1 MEFTLSSNGNPL
13 RLEQSVSTTNAYIL
27 LFTTFDNGP
36 IAQLRFPST
45 IPFFQKNPGIY
56 LGDKTPIQVLINGVY
71 KYFEIIEEQK
81 GSNPALVRP
90 VDTLPNKSLNLT
102 VFQRKPNNLYKIG
115 SEITFEGINI
125 VKGIDINAEINI
137 INSLGSSG
145 FIDSVAHCNTT
156 NECSVCSSIACPGS
170 FSCVNGTCQVSNV
183 TDPSMGLRYSE
194 KGGMN
199 ILTVKK
205 DTKNEYTFEFISI
218 DDIYPNYRGEQ
229 VETWVF
235 AELQPGDTEMQ
246 VSLSYPLYILSGTT
260 KIYFTNPKV
269 SGNTTVYVG
278 TTTKDVGIITFKPS
292 KIGNWRQ
299 FTFSTNDFPGLK
311 IPGLSGESIALWQN
325 PNMSGK
331 SAVIPKKSKSGA
343 YVWLIIGLVIVLVV
357 IIIIIVVYYV
367 NSKNKNNEVKS

>member
-1 MEFTLSSNGNPL
+1 
-13 RLEQSVSTTNAYIL
+13 
-27 LFTTFDNGP
+27 
-36 IAQLRFPST
+36 
-45 IPFFQKNPGIY
+45 
-56 LGDKTPIQVLINGVY
+56 
-71 KYFEIIEEQK
+71 
-81 GSNPALVRP
+81 
-90 VDTLPNKSLNLT
+90 
-102 VFQRKPNNLYKIG
+102 
-115 SEITFEGINI
+115 
-125 VKGIDINAEINI
+125 
-137 INSLGSSG
+137 
-145 FIDSVAHCNTT
+145 
-156 NECSVCSSIACPGS
+156 
-170 FSCVNGTCQVSNV
+170 
-183 TDPSMGLRYSE
+183 MGLRYSE

-357 IIIIIVVYYV
+357 IIIIM
-367 NSKNKNNEVKS
+367 